1 MERGGGMD
9 IDAVLQA
16 GDDDALKELKLFLF
30 KENLRL
36 KQEQQELEE
45 ARDKLIK
52 ERAQFRTET
61 DMLNHKMVMEQKRL
75 KDENLFFEKKFQILQ
90 DGFKQL
96 DLDRNKLEKE
106 RARFRLEQELWD
118 GESMMAGLQDVA
130 AALFRGAGNPLA
142 LRKRYRDLLKIF
154 HPDNLC
160 GDGELMQ
167 MINREYEKR
176 KKAE

>member
-1 MERGGGMD
+1 MD

-36 KQEQQELEE
+36 RQEQQELEE
-45 ARDKLIK
+45 ARDKLIR

-75 KDENLFFEKKFQILQ
+75 KDENIFFEKKFQILQ

-96 DLDRNKLEKE
+96 DLDRNKLERE

-118 GESMMAGLQDVA
+118 GESVIAGLQDVA